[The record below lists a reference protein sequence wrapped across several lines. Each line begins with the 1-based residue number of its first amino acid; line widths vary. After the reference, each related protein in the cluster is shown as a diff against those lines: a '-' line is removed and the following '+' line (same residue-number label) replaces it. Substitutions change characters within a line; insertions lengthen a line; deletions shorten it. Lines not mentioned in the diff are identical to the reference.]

1 MRGREIERNTDTH
14 YLATLSD
21 DYENAMSAF
30 EQNNPDVTI
39 LRYDGD
45 EIDFVQNKQH
55 LNRILSEVQESMLKR
70 SM

>member
-1 MRGREIERNTDTH
+1 MT
-14 YLATLSD
+14 
-21 DYENAMSAF
+21 AF